1 MDMEAKAL
9 SCPDH
14 TICYGDSIIR
24 FSLHYGMRKTLAIHV
39 YPNGAVVVDAP
50 IGTHHEKIKEKIRK
64 RAAWIRK
71 QQAMFARLPLTLG
84 QRSYVSGESFRYLG
98 RQYRLKVEVGLINK
112 VSFQRGGIYV
122 YVTYNTPE
130 RVKSLLEQWF
140 KERTSIVFAERF
152 EVCKS
157 YVIKAGI
164 IPNQPLHIRS
174 MKTRWGSCTKDG
186 RISLNPELI
195 AASKE
200 CIDYVITHELCHL
213 KEHHHG
219 KPFYDLLERVMP
231 DWKARCDKLNGTV
244 EMMEV

>member
-1 MDMEAKAL
+1 MEAKIL

-14 TICYGDSIIR
+14 TVCYGDSVIC
-24 FSLHYGMRKTLAIHV
+24 FSLYYAQRKTLAIHV

-50 IGTHHEKIKEKIRK
+50 IGTHYEKIVEKIRK
-64 RAAWIRK
+64 RASWIRK
-71 QQAMFARLPLTLG
+71 QQAMFARLPLNIKD
-84 QRSYVSGESFRYLG
+84 RRYISGESFRYLG

-112 VSFQRGGIYV
+112 VMLQRGRIYV

-140 KERTSIVFAERF
+140 KERAAAVFSERF

-157 YVIKAGI
+157 YVIKASI
-164 IPNQPLHIRS
+164 IPSQPLRIRT

-186 RISLNPELI
+186 GISLNPELI

-219 KPFYDLLERVMP
+219 KAFYDLLTYVMP

-244 EMMEV
+244 EMREI